1 MKFTQKWG
9 YISQLQL
16 KLENMSFYNLYQ
28 KKNQIIKHKKQ
39 MEFSEETQ
47 VQNNVEVDNT
57 TVISPA

>member
-1 MKFTQKWG
+1 
-9 YISQLQL
+9 
-16 KLENMSFYNLYQ
+16 MSFYNLYQ

-47 VQNNVEVDNT
+47 VQNNVKVDNT